1 MEKKHIKIEVE
12 GGTYIFKL
20 EQLLIDKGISK
31 SKLINDTGTDF
42 KVIKRLTT
50 GEIVRIDIY
59 GLARLCNYLNCNVSD
74 IVEFRKDS

>member
-31 SKLINDTGTDF
+31 SKLINDTGTGF

-59 GLARLCNYLNCNVSD
+59 VLARLCNYLNCNVSD

>member
-59 GLARLCNYLNCNVSD
+59 VLARLCNYLNCNVSD
-74 IVEFRKDS
+74 IVEIRKDS

>member
-1 MEKKHIKIEVE
+1 MEMKHIKIEVE

-59 GLARLCNYLNCNVSD
+59 VLARLCNYLNCNVSD

>member
-31 SKLINDTGTDF
+31 SRLINDTGTDF

-59 GLARLCNYLNCNVSD
+59 VLARLCNYLNCNVSD
-74 IVEFRKDS
+74 IVEFVKDN

>member
-59 GLARLCNYLNCNVSD
+59 VLARLCNYLICNVSD

>member
-31 SKLINDTGTDF
+31 SRLINDTGNDF
-42 KVIKRLTT
+42 KVIKR
-50 GEIVRIDIY
+50 
-59 GLARLCNYLNCNVSD
+59 
-74 IVEFRKDS
+74 

>member
-1 MEKKHIKIEVE
+1 MEKKHVKIKVD

-20 EQLLIDKGISK
+20 ERLLADKGLTK

-42 KVIKRLTT
+42 KVIKRLAT

-59 GLARLCNYLNCNVSD
+59 VLARLCNYLNCNVSD
-74 IVEFRKDS
+74 IVEFKRGS

>member
-20 EQLLIDKGISK
+20 EQLLIDNGISK

-59 GLARLCNYLNCNVSD
+59 VLARLCNYLNCNVSD

>member
-1 MEKKHIKIEVE
+1 MEKKHVNIKVD

-20 EQLLIDKGISK
+20 EQLLDDRGINK
-31 SKLINDTGTDF
+31 RKLITDTGTDF
-42 KVIKRLTT
+42 KVVKRLAT

-74 IVEFRKDS
+74 IVEFKKDN

>member
-1 MEKKHIKIEVE
+1 MEKKHVKINVE

-20 EQLLIDKGISK
+20 EKLLADRNITK

-42 KVIKRLTT
+42 KVIKRLAT

-59 GLARLCNYLNCNVSD
+59 VLARLCNYLNCNVSD
-74 IVEFRKDS
+74 IVEFRKDN

>member
-31 SKLINDTGTDF
+31 SRLINDTGTDF
-42 KVIKRLTT
+42 KVIKRLAT

-59 GLARLCNYLNCNVSD
+59 VLARLCNYLNCNVSD
-74 IVEFRKDS
+74 IVEFKRGS

>member
-50 GEIVRIDIY
+50 EK
-59 GLARLCNYLNCNVSD
+59 L
-74 IVEFRKDS
+74 